1 MQTAAPAKAPSR
13 SARVI
18 AVTSGKG
25 GVGKTNLAVSLSIA
39 LTDMGHRV
47 TLMDMD
53 LGLGNVDILLNISP
67 EHDLGDVVA
76 GRMAIEDVV
85 IETPLRL
92 KVVPG
97 VSGDEHLANL
107 KEHDKKQLINV
118 LEHLCYDNDFVIID
132 TGAGIARN
140 TTMFTTSADEVIVVT
155 TPEPTS
161 MMDAYASIKT
171 IKKQSPDTM
180 IHLLVNMARGEKE
193 ARAAIKRMSSIASH
207 FIGGHLEE
215 DGFVLFDES
224 VAQAVRKRH
233 PFILHDP
240 LSQPSRAILNIAR
253 TLVDVK
259 PEHHVYM
266 QAHQPGFL
274 TRLLRA
280 I

>member
-1 MQTAAPAKAPSR
+1 MESIAPSKAVST

-25 GVGKTNLAVSLSIA
+25 GVGKTNIAVSLSIA
-39 LTDMGHRV
+39 LSDMGHRV

-53 LGLGNVDILLNISP
+53 LGMGNVDILLNISP
-67 EHDLGDVVA
+67 EHDIGDVVA
-76 GRMAIEDVV
+76 GRMEIEDVV
-85 IETPLRL
+85 VETPLKL

-107 KEHDKKQLINV
+107 SEHDKRHLTNM
-118 LEHLCYDNDFVIID
+118 LEHLCYENDFVIID
-132 TGAGIARN
+132 TGAGIGRN
-140 TTMFTTSADEVIVVT
+140 TTMFTTTADEAIVVT

-161 MMDAYASIKT
+161 MMDAYAAIKT
-171 IKKQSPDTM
+171 IKKKSPDTM

-215 DGFVLFDES
+215 DGYILFDDAVAKS
-224 VAQAVRKRH
+224 VRYRR

-253 TLVDVK
+253 TIVDIK

-266 QAHQPGFL
+266 ENHQPGFL
-274 TRLLRA
+274 SRLLRA